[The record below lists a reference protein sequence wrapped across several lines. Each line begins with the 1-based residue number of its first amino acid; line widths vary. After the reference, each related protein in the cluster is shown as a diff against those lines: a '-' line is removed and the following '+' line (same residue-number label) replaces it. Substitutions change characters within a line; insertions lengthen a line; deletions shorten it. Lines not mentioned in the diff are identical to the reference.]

1 MYCTFLLAGI
11 SARFGKRHRAKNTEY
26 WNTRTQIMDGHC
38 RVYNTDAFR
47 DLVYSVEMEKLQ
59 QKASLESHSQN
70 TLAGAG
76 SRSLHSQA
84 SRTSAAGAH
93 GGPSHGGPS
102 QVGASQLNGEAT
114 LGSNRSSRQSLGMGS
129 SRVSA
134 SGSQQSEDRSRREQ
148 ARIELKTRRFKEL
161 QAVRDKQ
168 DEQQNKERMKG
179 LAKKRERTF
188 KYWMARVS
196 DPKEREAIENVHSRL
211 DLNDDEARRKLRA
224 MHQDWEENVYG
235 AISND
240 IMSQMES
247 RDPAKSKRRI
257 RREYQNYIDLTNK
270 KGAIFRDIFIES
282 EYDPNVLNRHT
293 IKAKPKAFDDPTDR
307 VIRRRKDE
315 LSMMSGGWVVKG
327 DQTGGR
333 ETLDVQSWHTG
344 KIESTP
350 HGFAARFGMAPA
362 PISDMQKKLSRSNV
376 VMDQFNILT
385 GDLGRA
391 KLMAELGPG
400 KKPVPG
406 KRPDHKLW

>member
-1 MYCTFLLAGI
+1 M
-11 SARFGKRHRAKNTEY
+11 
-26 WNTRTQIMDGHC
+26 QGHC

-47 DLVYSVEMEKLQ
+47 DLVYSAEIEKMQ
-59 QKASLESHSQN
+59 RKANIESHSQN
-70 TLAGAG
+70 TLVGAG

-84 SRTSAAGAH
+84 SRTSAAVGR
-93 GGPSHGGPS
+93 GENS
-102 QVGASQLNGEAT
+102 QAGMSQLEAGGT
-114 LGSNRSSRQSLGMGS
+114 LGSNRGSRRSLDMGS
-129 SRVSA
+129 STA
-134 SGSQQSEDRSRREQ
+134 SMGSSKLSETKSRREQ
-148 ARIELKTRRFKEL
+148 ARVELKTRRFKEL
-161 QAVRDKQ
+161 QAMRDKQ
-168 DEQQNKERMKG
+168 DEQQKRERMEA

-196 DPKEREAIENVHSRL
+196 DPKERQIVENVHNWL

-240 IMSQMES
+240 ILSQMES
-247 RDPAKSKRRI
+247 RDPAKTKQRI

-293 IKAKPKAFDDPTDR
+293 IKAKPKDFDDPTDR

-315 LSMMSGGWVVKG
+315 LSMMSGGWIVKG

-362 PISDMQKKLSRSNV
+362 PISDMQKKLSRSSV

-400 KKPVPG
+400 KKAVPG

>member
-1 MYCTFLLAGI
+1 
-11 SARFGKRHRAKNTEY
+11 
-26 WNTRTQIMDGHC
+26 MDGHC
-38 RVYNTDAFR
+38 RVYNRDAFR
-47 DLVYSVEMEKLQ
+47 DLVYSAEIEKMQ
-59 QKASLESHSQN
+59 HKASMESNSHN

-84 SRTSAAGAH
+84 SRTSV
-93 GGPSHGGPS
+93 GGTQRGPS
-102 QVGASQLNGEAT
+102 QAGASQLDGGGT
-114 LGSNRSSRQSLGMGS
+114 MSSNRSSQRSLDMGS
-129 SRVSA
+129 SRVST
-134 SGSQQSEDRSRREQ
+134 SGSHQSEDRLRREQ
-148 ARIELKTRRFKEL
+148 ARLALKVRRFKEL

-168 DEQQNKERMKG
+168 DELQNKERMKG

-196 DPKEREAIENVHSRL
+196 DPKERKVIENVHNWL
-211 DLNDDEARRKLRA
+211 DLNEDESRRKLRA

-247 RDPAKSKRRI
+247 RDPAKTKRRI

-293 IKAKPKAFDDPTDR
+293 IKAKPKEFDDPTDR

-350 HGFAARFGMAPA
+350 HGFAARFSTAPA

-400 KKPVPG
+400 KKPVAG
-406 KRPDHKLW
+406 KRPDHELW